1 MIAGQVL
8 PLYAGAF
15 LDARLRFPGAPNGV
29 RHSVFAASGNSSVVQ
44 LYGDITLPNVTTT
57 DPGTFTYD
65 LFTIKQC
72 AALGDVA
79 HDAGASRLLGP
90 IRITGMQ
97 MHFVSKA
104 LAGPTPSC
112 GAPNLFRFR
121 AQAHSVSNLALN
133 YASFIDVDVNPAFFT
148 NVGNVWTL
156 DFEDQMFMSPY
167 KGTNVTAGY
176 SHFMY
181 SLQSGVDDTQAVREL
196 FWADS
201 TEDLDI
207 GVHFNATR
215 ASGTADI
222 TVAFNLFVNLE
233 TYPPLRGP

>member
-133 YASFIDVDVNPAFFT
+133 YASFIDVDVNPAYFT
-148 NVGNVWTL
+148 NVSNVWTL
-156 DFEDQMFMSPY
+156 DFEDQMFVSPY
-167 KGTNVTAGY
+167 KGTNVTAGSTY
-176 SHFMY
+176 FAYTKESV
-181 SLQSGVDDTQAVREL
+181 VDGTVATREL